1 MTRYADLFQSAEIPT
16 AGALAAG
23 ESAGEA
29 AERFTLLFVDD
40 EESVLHALRRI
51 FLEENYEI
59 RTARAA
65 EDAIR
70 ILEEEKVHLVV
81 TDHRMPGMTGAQFLR
96 EVKKRWPETIRIM
109 LTGYADVQSI
119 LGAVNEGAVY
129 KFITKPWNDEDL
141 RLSVS
146 LALQQYVLLQENKRL
161 REIAKRQQSKIKNY
175 AALFD
180 ENRAVAGNILIR
192 SGVIRKADLEEAA
205 KGMLPGEILSETLTR
220 LGATSESAVIKA
232 FQRFLNVDLIDLREV
247 PINPEVVKFL
257 PRDLCERN
265 RMVPVALDGKQVTIA
280 MADPSDIVKS
290 DGIEQITGLKVVP
303 LLARPSEVR
312 EALRKV
318 YGDRS
323 PEEAA
328 AKSEAPRDFGLEDIF
343 EKEPMDEID
352 IVIDDD
358 EKPLNINEL
367 IGSSKVP
374 PIIRI
379 TNAIISEAVRYKAS
393 DIHIEPKTKYTLVRY
408 RIDGI
413 LHNKIFVPAEL
424 HAATVSRL
432 KILAKMDIAERRK
445 PQDGRIGVKAGTSG
459 SR

>member
-1 MTRYADLFQSAEIPT
+1 
-16 AGALAAG
+16 
-23 ESAGEA
+23 
-29 AERFTLLFVDD
+29 
-40 EESVLHALRRI
+40 
-51 FLEENYEI
+51 
-59 RTARAA
+59 
-65 EDAIR
+65 
-70 ILEEEKVHLVV
+70 
-81 TDHRMPGMTGAQFLR
+81 
-96 EVKKRWPETIRIM
+96 M

-175 AALFD
+175 EALFD

-192 SGVIRKADLEEAA
+192 SGIVRQADLDEAT
-205 KGMLPGEILSETLTR
+205 KSRLPGEILSETLTR
-220 LGATSESAVIKA
+220 LGATSESAVVKA

-265 RMVPVALDGKQVTIA
+265 RMVPVALDGRQVTIA

-312 EALRKV
+312 DQLRKV
-318 YGDRS
+318 YGERT
-323 PEEAA
+323 EEEGPSAQDSA
-328 AKSEAPRDFGLEDIF
+328 LPFSGLEDIF
-343 EKEPMDEID
+343 EKEPLDEID
-352 IVIDDD
+352 IVLDEE

-367 IGSSKVP
+367 ICAAQGP
-374 PIIRI
+374 PLTWP
-379 TNAIISEAVRYKAS
+379 TNSTASEAIR
-393 DIHIEPKTKYTLVRY
+393 
-408 RIDGI
+408 
-413 LHNKIFVPAEL
+413 
-424 HAATVSRL
+424 
-432 KILAKMDIAERRK
+432 
-445 PQDGRIGVKAGTSG
+445 
-459 SR
+459 